1 MLKRLM
7 IALLAIS
14 SVGFAENLE
23 QAVDGY
29 LAAADPAPAPS
40 LWNASG
46 SLGLTITDGNSD
58 TKTLALGAEAD
69 RAWDPWHL
77 FLKLSSIYAESEGD
91 ETANE
96 QILTERLERAL
107 DEKASLFQD
116 LLLEHDEQEDL
127 SYRIQLT
134 FGYKRKLIE
143 KKDFELFGEA
153 GAGILHEEFRTDT
166 QDEAILQFAVSF
178 KWQITKQLLFTQ
190 IVTIWPSLSE
200 TGEFRLTSE
209 SNFTTPIGERLD
221 LRFSIV
227 DRYDSNPPAGVTE
240 NDLQV
245 TLSLVIRFTPK
256 KK

>member
-1 MLKRLM
+1 MLKRLT

-14 SVGFAENLE
+14 SLGFAENLE

-40 LWNASG
+40 LWNASAA
-46 SLGLTITDGNSD
+46 LGLTVTDGNSD
-58 TKTLALGAEAD
+58 TKTLSAGAEAD
-69 RAWDPWHL
+69 RAWDIWHL

-96 QILTERLERAL
+96 QILTERMERTI
-107 DEKASLFQD
+107 DKKASLFQD
-116 LLLEHDEQEDL
+116 LLLEHDEQEQL
-127 SYRIQLT
+127 SYRVQLT
-134 FGYKRKLIE
+134 FGYKRKLLE

-153 GAGILHEEFRTDT
+153 GGGILHEEFRTDSQT
-166 QDEAILQFAVSF
+166 EGIAQFAVSF
-178 KWQITKQLLFTQ
+178 KWQMTEQLLFTQ
-190 IVTIWPSLSE
+190 VVTVYPSLSD
-200 TGEFRLTSE
+200 TGEYRLTSE
-209 SNFTTPIGERLD
+209 SNFTTPIGKRLD
-221 LRFSIV
+221 LRLAIV

-245 TLSLVIRFTPK
+245 TLSLVIRLTPK